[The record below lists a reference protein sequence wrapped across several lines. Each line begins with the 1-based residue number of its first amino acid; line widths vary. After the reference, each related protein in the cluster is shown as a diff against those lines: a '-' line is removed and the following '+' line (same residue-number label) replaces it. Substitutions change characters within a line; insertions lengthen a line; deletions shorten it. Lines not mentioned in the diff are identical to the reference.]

1 MTPEDQALHDEAHNA
16 FVAITLRTGKRSF
29 NQQKRTIEAWLNKYV
44 PQAEARGLTEGV
56 VAMRRNG
63 VLAMRRNAIDWL
75 ITEAAEAKRPAHAF
89 EPLLHDMEAL
99 GWESL
104 EQKARKTCVIC
115 SYFARRMWKRLG
127 LRYLVP
133 VRNEVTRECARTGD
147 KNLAVYLR
155 WLDEIEQNLRARG
168 RPF

>member
-1 MTPEDQALHDEAHNA
+1 MIPEDQALHDEAHEA
-16 FVAITLRTGKRSF
+16 FIAITKRIGTRSF
-29 NQQKRTIEAWLNKYV
+29 NQQQRAIEAWLNKYV
-44 PQAEARGLTEGV
+44 PLAEARGLTD
-56 VAMRRNG
+56 G

-155 WLDEIEQNLRARG
+155 WLDEIEQSLRARG